1 MASNYPTSLDSFTN
15 PTSGDKLD
23 SPSHSDQHSNVNDAV
38 EAIETKVGIGA
49 SPAGSATSGH
59 ALVASTGG
67 TTSWTTIGTA
77 GISSGTAT
85 SGQILTANGSGG
97 VSFGNGGLT
106 LINTTSF
113 SGVSSQALP
122 AGTFSSLYK
131 NYRIIG
137 NVVGSISGGVNVNFR
152 MRVGGTDNSTASSYR
167 RQYLYGDTS
176 TAAASNLTSDLA
188 LLYNADTVSG
198 PFTAELFDPFETKR
212 TKVMS
217 HFFYQNVLVGLSYT
231 DHNQTVSY
239 DSINMIPS
247 SGTITGSV
255 TVYGYNQ

>member
-1 MASNYPTSLDSFTN
+1 MSRARDLADLGGN
-15 PTSGDKLD
+15 
-23 SPSHSDQHSNVNDAV
+23 A
-38 EAIETKVGIGA
+38 
-49 SPAGSATSGH
+49 AT
-59 ALVASTGG
+59 LEK
-67 TTSWTTIGTA
+67 
-77 GISSGTAT
+77 
-85 SGQILTANGSGG
+85 Q
-97 VSFGNGGLT
+97 GLT

-137 NVVGSISGGVNVNFR
+137 NVVGSISDGVNVNFR
-152 MRVGGTDNSTASSYR
+152 MRVGGTDNSTANSYK

-176 TAAASNLTSDLA
+176 TAGASNLTSDVA

-198 PFTAELFDPFETKR
+198 PFTADLFDPFEVKR

-217 HFFYQNVLVGLSYT
+217 HFFYKNILVGLSYT

-239 DSINMIPS
+239 DSINMIPG

-255 TVYGYNQ
+255 SVYGYNQ